1 MNDDLILKTAEKVI
15 DIESSEVKKLGERI
29 DGTFVKAVKLILNT
43 KGRVIIT
50 GMGKSGAVGKKI
62 ASTMM
67 STGTSAYFLHPAEGI
82 HGDLGMVHKDDIVIA
97 ISKSGETPE
106 ILNLLPTIRSLN
118 VPVIVMTGNR
128 KSTLARYASAII
140 DIGVDKEACPYD
152 MAPTASTTVT
162 LVLGDA
168 MAIAL
173 LEAKGFSV
181 DDYAKLHPGGALGN
195 QMLLRVEDIMEK
207 DDKLP
212 FCTMNDK
219 MKTAVVEMSRKRG
232 ICPVITE
239 EKKVAGVI
247 TVGALNRLIE
257 RDDNFAFRPVA
268 EIMTKTPK
276 MVYKDELASVAYKI
290 LEKYQ
295 ILAMPV
301 LDRNDR
307 LVGVVHLHDL
317 MQKGIK

>member
-118 VPVIVMTGNR
+118 VPVIVMTGSR

-247 TVGALNRLIE
+247 TVGDLNRLIE